1 MDQIYLLEDDESICE
16 LVQCTLD
23 MQNIPCKTFTTVKAF
38 AAAMEEAVP
47 DVVLLDIMLGDGNGL
62 DVLQSVK
69 TRYPQV
75 SVIMLSALGK
85 ETDKVK
91 GLNAGADD
99 YISKPFGVLELVARV
114 RAALRRSHKSGS
126 LQKGSLVINMETM
139 TVTFRGKELD
149 LSNKEYQLLRYFM
162 LNEGKVLPRE
172 NILSD
177 VWGYDGGETRTLDNY
192 VAKLRKMGLNFE
204 TVFGVGYKFVYRD

>member
-85 ETDKVK
+85 ETDKVR

-149 LSNKEYQLLRYFM
+149 LSNKEYQLLRYFI

-204 TVFGVGYKFVYRD
+204 TVFGVGYKFIAE

>member
-204 TVFGVGYKFVYRD
+204 TVFGVGYKFIAE

>member
-1 MDQIYLLEDDESICE
+1 
-16 LVQCTLD
+16 
-23 MQNIPCKTFTTVKAF
+23 
-38 AAAMEEAVP
+38 
-47 DVVLLDIMLGDGNGL
+47 MLGDGNGL

-204 TVFGVGYKFVYRD
+204 TVFGVGYKFIAE

>member
-38 AAAMEEAVP
+38 AAAMEEAIP

-204 TVFGVGYKFVYRD
+204 TVFGVGYKFIAE

>member
-1 MDQIYLLEDDESICE
+1 MDHIYLLEDDESICE

-204 TVFGVGYKFVYRD
+204 TVFGVGYKFIAE

>member
-69 TRYPQV
+69 MRYPQV

-85 ETDKVK
+85 ETDKVR

-204 TVFGVGYKFVYRD
+204 TVFGVGYKFIAE

>member
-85 ETDKVK
+85 ETDKVR

-204 TVFGVGYKFVYRD
+204 TVFGVGYKFIAE

>member
-85 ETDKVK
+85 DTDKVR

-99 YISKPFGVLELVARV
+99 FISKPFGVLELVARV

-204 TVFGVGYKFVYRD
+204 TVFGVGYKFIAE

>member
-38 AAAMEEAVP
+38 AAAMEEAIP

-85 ETDKVK
+85 ETDKVR

-204 TVFGVGYKFVYRD
+204 TVFGVGYKFIAE

>member
-177 VWGYDGGETRTLDNY
+177 VWGYDGGETRTLDNH

-204 TVFGVGYKFVYRD
+204 TVFGVGYKFIAE

>member
-47 DVVLLDIMLGDGNGL
+47 DVILLDIMLGDGNGL

-85 ETDKVK
+85 ETDKVR

-204 TVFGVGYKFVYRD
+204 TVFGVGYKFIAE

>member
-99 YISKPFGVLELVARV
+99 YIAKPFGVLELVARV
-114 RAALRRSHKSGS
+114 RAALQRSHKSGS
-126 LQKGSLVINMETM
+126 MQKASLVINMETM

-204 TVFGVGYKFVYRD
+204 TVFGVGYKFIAE